1 MWHVFVLDH
10 EQVWVGDD
18 HRSSVFFFYL
28 DYLGGI
34 SIENIEMCRHNP
46 QNFILAVIK
55 RPMIIQ
61 YILTGDAHVFSYF
74 QLGEF
79 VVWPNDTMI

>member
-1 MWHVFVLDH
+1 MACFFCLDH

-55 RPMIIQ
+55 RPMIIHGS
-61 YILTGDAHVFSYF
+61 IHFD
-74 QLGEF
+74 
-79 VVWPNDTMI
+79 W